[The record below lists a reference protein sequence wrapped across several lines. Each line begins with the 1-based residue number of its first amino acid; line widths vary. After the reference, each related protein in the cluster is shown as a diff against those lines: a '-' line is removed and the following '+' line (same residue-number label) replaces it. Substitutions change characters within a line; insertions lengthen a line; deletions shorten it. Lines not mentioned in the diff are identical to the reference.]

1 MPPNP
6 QSVPPVRFDG
16 KTVIITGAG
25 AGLGRAYALMYARLG
40 ANVVINDV
48 SEKGAHAVCSE
59 IKSGR
64 LSFSLDVP
72 DLIQAFTAGGKAV
85 PAVFSAEDGEAIV
98 KTALDAFGGVHVLV
112 ANAGV
117 LRDRSF
123 TAMSEQEW
131 DLVVAVHLRGT
142 YKVSLTPS
150 SYLLIVSDVGQ
161 VRKSCLA
168 YFPEAEIRS
177 YCYDLLASRYLYVII
192 CFWYIYVSHKSF
204 VRRW

>member
-6 QSVPPVRFDG
+6 QSAPPVCFDS

-40 ANVVINDV
+40 ANVVVNDV

-64 LSFSLDVP
+64 LSFSFDIPSLTR
-72 DLIQAFTAGGKAV
+72 AFTAGGKAV
-85 PAVFSAEDGEAIV
+85 PAVCSAEDGEAIV

-142 YKVSLTPS
+142 YKVRLS
-150 SYLLIVSDVGQ
+150 SSSD
-161 VRKSCLA
+161 
-168 YFPEAEIRS
+168 
-177 YCYDLLASRYLYVII
+177 
-192 CFWYIYVSHKSF
+192 
-204 VRRW
+204 

>member
-40 ANVVINDV
+40 ANVVVNDV

-64 LSFSLDVP
+64 LSFSSDVP
-72 DLIQAFTAGGKAV
+72 DLMQAFTAGGKAV
-85 PAVFSAEDGEAIV
+85 PAVCSAEDGEAIV

-150 SYLLIVSDVGQ
+150 SY
-161 VRKSCLA
+161 
-168 YFPEAEIRS
+168 
-177 YCYDLLASRYLYVII
+177 
-192 CFWYIYVSHKSF
+192 
-204 VRRW
+204 